1 MKKKANKKDLQDIV
15 ARLIGN
21 VAMLEQKISTYN
33 TLFSM
38 YVKYKDESDGFQ
50 VFLKKELADANAKI
64 GRDESDYW
72 DLETEDEVEDFVN
85 LTLSHH

>member
-15 ARLIGN
+15 ARLSGN
-21 VAMLEQKISTYN
+21 VAMLEQKIATYN

-50 VFLKKELADANAKI
+50 EFLKKELEDANAKI
-64 GRDESDYW
+64 GG
-72 DLETEDEVEDFVN
+72 TEDKED
-85 LTLSHH
+85 

>member
-1 MKKKANKKDLQDIV
+1 MKKKANKKDIQDIV

-50 VFLKKELADANAKI
+50 AFLKKELEDVDAKI
-64 GRDESDYW
+64 G
-72 DLETEDEVEDFVN
+72 EVEDKED
-85 LTLSHH
+85 